1 MIEKKHQSTKTVEIT
16 SVSKYLHHLRT
27 LKRTTMAKKKM
38 KEIGK
43 KIARVELTI
52 VSYRS
57 CPLSVNA
64 KPNVALMR
72 LASKPFK

>member
-1 MIEKKHQSTKTVEIT
+1 MIEKSTKTPKQWENFRQ
-16 SVSKYLHHLRT
+16 SCT
-27 LKRTTMAKKKM
+27 LKRTTMVKRKD
-38 KEIGK
+38 EQDGK